1 MGWIIYYIAAI
12 VVNII
17 CVIVFRKHIN
27 INLESIIPVAM
38 IGLSIFEATY
48 LANDDNFQE
57 NTMYTSHN
65 SLNNNEKGKM
75 YLCMRRAFLI
85 AIPLF
90 VPFIF
95 FFSKWIKILSVLIMF
110 LTLIG
115 GGLYFRIKHGK
126 KVKHRWTGESE
137 ELKEQKKKEETG
149 KFK

>member
-1 MGWIIYYIAAI
+1 MGWITYYIAAVAI
-12 VVNII
+12 NII

-57 NTMYTSHN
+57 NTMYTSQN
-65 SLNNNEKGKM
+65 SLNDNEKGKM

-115 GGLYFRIKHGK
+115 GGLYFRIRHGK

-137 ELKEQKKKEETG
+137 ELKEQRKKEEMG